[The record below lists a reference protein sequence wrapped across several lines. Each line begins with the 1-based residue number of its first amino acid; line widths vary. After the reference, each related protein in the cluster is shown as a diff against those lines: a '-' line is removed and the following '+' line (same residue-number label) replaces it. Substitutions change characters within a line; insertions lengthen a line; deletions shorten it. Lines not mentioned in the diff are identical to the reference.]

1 MTSLSR
7 VWHLCRELPEDLVT
21 IISSYGRREEKYFC
35 LMSWQPDV
43 FHLCFFPT
51 PQHFA
56 TLSSASAL
64 PAYGQDRFAPRYLD
78 EICADGVRTKA
89 VPAMLR
95 RMLPD
100 TM

>member
-1 MTSLSR
+1 MWR
-7 VWHLCRELPEDLVT
+7 IPAELVT
-21 IISSYGRREEKYFC
+21 IVSSYGRGGKNYFN

-43 FHLCFFPT
+43 FHLCFFLAPM
-51 PQHFA
+51 QRFA

-64 PAYGQDRFAPRYLD
+64 YGRDKIVPRSLMRV
-78 EICADGVRTKA
+78 CADGVRTKA
-89 VPAMLR
+89 VPPMLP